1 MCSGVY
7 YRCDDAV
14 QLSIT
19 EGIALGF
26 ISYCVMKIGTGRLR
40 DLSPCVIIVA
50 LLFILK
56 IVFIDAH

>member
-1 MCSGVY
+1 
-7 YRCDDAV
+7 
-14 QLSIT
+14 
-19 EGIALGF
+19 
-26 ISYCVMKIGTGRLR
+26 RLR

>member
-14 QLSIT
+14 QLLDYR
-19 EGIALGF
+19 GIALGF

-40 DLSPCVIIVA
+40 TLA
-50 LLFILK
+50 L
-56 IVFIDAH
+56 A

>member
-1 MCSGVY
+1 MMPFSF
-7 YRCDDAV
+7 
-14 QLSIT
+14 SIT

-40 DLSPCVIIVA
+40 DLSPCVVIVA
-50 LLFILK
+50 LLFVLK